1 MMKKSK
7 FEIFISYRHKVSY
20 DRAQLLLQLLE
31 DNGYAGRVSFD
42 CDNLEGQF
50 NAEII
55 SRVDKCTDF
64 VMLVHSET
72 FRNISSSSEDLH
84 LYEQLMSCPEAAF
97 NARMKQLKD
106 QNIYVDYVRVEL
118 GRALNKHKNI
128 IPVVPTNT
136 EVFCFDTLKLPSD
149 ISGIT
154 GYQAVYFNDS
164 SSLLFKDIMP
174 RLLPK
179 LKTQV
184 CRPHGKLLKILISF
198 IVLTVIGVLS
208 IYTQKYFTERSE
220 FRQCRTYKDYIAFQ
234 NDSNHNIFFV
244 DACRDSA
251 RLFEILYNHGYA
263 YINNNGGNDSISVFW
278 NDNLSL
284 LQLSVLR
291 GMLDSMMYVK
301 VGTFIMGTD
310 QFLGGTGFF
319 CGRAL
324 TIANLKT
331 CVRRYILSPKDSTF
345 ASMNQNNDID
355 MYKGLAVY
363 FLPEGV
369 LNYFDVVAFAE
380 EPPKKNDVLY
390 SSELHIYLDEKDN
403 RTSDMQGS
411 KSKGYTE
418 DKQILDFPV
427 RGRKAVIH
435 IRRKRWLMPDGS
447 CQVVDL
453 HKKVE
458 IEYKGTRYSKEF
470 ALFLKMATGQ

>member
-1 MMKKSK
+1 MSQ
-7 FEIFISYRHKVSY
+7 INSRI
-20 DRAQLLLQLLE
+20 
-31 DNGYAGRVSFD
+31 
-42 CDNLEGQF
+42 
-50 NAEII
+50 NA
-55 SRVDKCTDF
+55 
-64 VMLVHSET
+64 
-72 FRNISSSSEDLH
+72 FR
-84 LYEQLMSCPEAAF
+84 
-97 NARMKQLKD
+97 
-106 QNIYVDYVRVEL
+106 
-118 GRALNKHKNI
+118 
-128 IPVVPTNT
+128 
-136 EVFCFDTLKLPSD
+136 
-149 ISGIT
+149 
-154 GYQAVYFNDS
+154 
-164 SSLLFKDIMP
+164 
-174 RLLPK
+174 
-179 LKTQV
+179 
-184 CRPHGKLLKILISF
+184 
-198 IVLTVIGVLS
+198 
-208 IYTQKYFTERSE
+208 
-220 FRQCRTYKDYIAFQ
+220 
-234 NDSNHNIFFV
+234 
-244 DACRDSA
+244 
-251 RLFEILYNHGYA
+251 
-263 YINNNGGNDSISVFW
+263 
-278 NDNLSL
+278 
-284 LQLSVLR
+284 
-291 GMLDSMMYVK
+291 
-301 VGTFIMGTD
+301 
-310 QFLGGTGFF
+310 GTGFF

>member
-1 MMKKSK
+1 MFLIPLGMIFFLVLIVVVV
-7 FEIFISYRHKVSY
+7 FEVLDIVDNSREHTGQQ
-20 DRAQLLLQLLE
+20 AQQPYNL
-31 DNGYAGRVSFD
+31 FD
-42 CDNLEGQF
+42 F
-50 NAEII
+50 
-55 SRVDKCTDF
+55 
-64 VMLVHSET
+64 H
-72 FRNISSSSEDLH
+72 
-84 LYEQLMSCPEAAF
+84 
-97 NARMKQLKD
+97 
-106 QNIYVDYVRVEL
+106 
-118 GRALNKHKNI
+118 
-128 IPVVPTNT
+128 
-136 EVFCFDTLKLPSD
+136 
-149 ISGIT
+149 
-154 GYQAVYFNDS
+154 
-164 SSLLFKDIMP
+164 
-174 RLLPK
+174 
-179 LKTQV
+179 
-184 CRPHGKLLKILISF
+184 
-198 IVLTVIGVLS
+198 IVLN
-208 IYTQKYFTERSE
+208 F
-220 FRQCRTYKDYIAFQ
+220 
-234 NDSNHNIFFV
+234 
-244 DACRDSA
+244 
-251 RLFEILYNHGYA
+251 
-263 YINNNGGNDSISVFW
+263 
-278 NDNLSL
+278 SL
-284 LQLSVLR
+284 DR
-291 GMLDSMMYVK
+291 PK
-301 VGTFIMGTD
+301 
-310 QFLGGTGFF
+310 GGTGFF

>member
-1 MMKKSK
+1 MSGSCRNLTLVVGVDG
-7 FEIFISYRHKVSY
+7 F
-20 DRAQLLLQLLE
+20 RALFQ
-31 DNGYAGRVSFD
+31 S
-42 CDNLEGQF
+42 
-50 NAEII
+50 
-55 SRVDKCTDF
+55 
-64 VMLVHSET
+64 
-72 FRNISSSSEDLH
+72 H
-84 LYEQLMSCPEAAF
+84 LYVTPQGAVAADGH
-97 NARMKQLKD
+97 RD
-106 QNIYVDYVRVEL
+106 IDRV
-118 GRALNKHKNI
+118 
-128 IPVVPTNT
+128 
-136 EVFCFDTLKLPSD
+136 
-149 ISGIT
+149 
-154 GYQAVYFNDS
+154 
-164 SSLLFKDIMP
+164 LLIA
-174 RLLPK
+174 
-179 LKTQV
+179 QV
-184 CRPHGKLLKILISF
+184 KILVNDPIMSAHDVGGLRIQIRVHGRF
-198 IVLTVIGVLS
+198 LIASG
-208 IYTQKYFTERSE
+208 EE
-220 FRQCRTYKDYIAFQ
+220 QCGSQADRCK
-234 NDSNHNIFFV
+234 N
-244 DACRDSA
+244 R
-251 RLFEILYNHGYA
+251 
-263 YINNNGGNDSISVFW
+263 
-278 NDNLSL
+278 
-284 LQLSVLR
+284 
-291 GMLDSMMYVK
+291 
-301 VGTFIMGTD
+301 
-310 QFLGGTGFF
+310 GTGFF

>member
-1 MMKKSK
+1 MSK
-7 FEIFISYRHKVSY
+7 GSS
-20 DRAQLLLQLLE
+20 
-31 DNGYAGRVSFD
+31 
-42 CDNLEGQF
+42 
-50 NAEII
+50 
-55 SRVDKCTDF
+55 
-64 VMLVHSET
+64 
-72 FRNISSSSEDLH
+72 RNI
-84 LYEQLMSCPEAAF
+84 F
-97 NARMKQLKD
+97 
-106 QNIYVDYVRVEL
+106 
-118 GRALNKHKNI
+118 RAKN
-128 IPVVPTNT
+128 
-136 EVFCFDTLKLPSD
+136 
-149 ISGIT
+149 
-154 GYQAVYFNDS
+154 
-164 SSLLFKDIMP
+164 
-174 RLLPK
+174 R
-179 LKTQV
+179 
-184 CRPHGKLLKILISF
+184 
-198 IVLTVIGVLS
+198 
-208 IYTQKYFTERSE
+208 
-220 FRQCRTYKDYIAFQ
+220 
-234 NDSNHNIFFV
+234 
-244 DACRDSA
+244 
-251 RLFEILYNHGYA
+251 
-263 YINNNGGNDSISVFW
+263 
-278 NDNLSL
+278 
-284 LQLSVLR
+284 
-291 GMLDSMMYVK
+291 
-301 VGTFIMGTD
+301 
-310 QFLGGTGFF
+310 GTGFF

>member
-1 MMKKSK
+1 MK
-7 FEIFISYRHKVSY
+7 
-20 DRAQLLLQLLE
+20 
-31 DNGYAGRVSFD
+31 
-42 CDNLEGQF
+42 
-50 NAEII
+50 
-55 SRVDKCTDF
+55 
-64 VMLVHSET
+64 
-72 FRNISSSSEDLH
+72 
-84 LYEQLMSCPEAAF
+84 
-97 NARMKQLKD
+97 
-106 QNIYVDYVRVEL
+106 L
-118 GRALNKHKNI
+118 GALN
-128 IPVVPTNT
+128 
-136 EVFCFDTLKLPSD
+136 
-149 ISGIT
+149 
-154 GYQAVYFNDS
+154 
-164 SSLLFKDIMP
+164 
-174 RLLPK
+174 
-179 LKTQV
+179 
-184 CRPHGKLLKILISF
+184 
-198 IVLTVIGVLS
+198 
-208 IYTQKYFTERSE
+208 QK
-220 FRQCRTYKDYIAFQ
+220 KK
-234 NDSNHNIFFV
+234 
-244 DACRDSA
+244 
-251 RLFEILYNHGYA
+251 
-263 YINNNGGNDSISVFW
+263 W
-278 NDNLSL
+278 
-284 LQLSVLR
+284 
-291 GMLDSMMYVK
+291 
-301 VGTFIMGTD
+301 
-310 QFLGGTGFF
+310 GTGFF

>member
-1 MMKKSK
+1 MKKILLFMLLSMVCFTSFGQTNNQAAKKLTK
-7 FEIFISYRHKVSY
+7 FEEFTSKT
-20 DRAQLLLQLLE
+20 
-31 DNGYAGRVSFD
+31 GRITKF
-42 CDNLEGQF
+42 
-50 NAEII
+50 
-55 SRVDKCTDF
+55 VD
-64 VMLVHSET
+64 V
-72 FRNISSSSEDLH
+72 N
-84 LYEQLMSCPEAAF
+84 
-97 NARMKQLKD
+97 
-106 QNIYVDYVRVEL
+106 
-118 GRALNKHKNI
+118 
-128 IPVVPTNT
+128 
-136 EVFCFDTLKLPSD
+136 
-149 ISGIT
+149 
-154 GYQAVYFNDS
+154 
-164 SSLLFKDIMP
+164 MP
-174 RLLPK
+174 R
-179 LKTQV
+179 
-184 CRPHGKLLKILISF
+184 ISESF
-198 IVLTVIGVLS
+198 LGSLATGI
-208 IYTQKYFTERSE
+208 
-220 FRQCRTYKDYIAFQ
+220 RT
-234 NDSNHNIFFV
+234 
-244 DACRDSA
+244 
-251 RLFEILYNHGYA
+251 
-263 YINNNGGNDSISVFW
+263 
-278 NDNLSL
+278 
-284 LQLSVLR
+284 
-291 GMLDSMMYVK
+291 
-301 VGTFIMGTD
+301 IMGSD
-310 QFLGGTGFF
+310 RNGGTGFF

>member
-310 QFLGGTGFF
+310 QFLDIEGPAHQVT
-319 CGRAL
+319 L
-324 TIANLKT
+324 TNDFYIYKYEIP
-331 CVRRYILSPKDSTF
+331 RRLWYAVMNDSTVSESSKPVVDVSWYDCHAF
-345 ASMNQNNDID
+345 ID
-355 MYKGLAVY
+355 KLIGMTGLN
-363 FLPEGV
+363 FRLPTEAQWEYAARGG
-369 LNYFDVVAFAE
+369 E
-380 EPPKKNDVLY
+380 HHLY
-390 SSELHIYLDEKDN
+390 SGSNTSVKSHIIK
-403 RTSDMQGS
+403 TIQWG
-411 KSKGYTE
+411 
-418 DKQILDFPV
+418 
-427 RGRKAVIH
+427 
-435 IRRKRWLMPDGS
+435 
-447 CQVVDL
+447 
-453 HKKVE
+453 
-458 IEYKGTRYSKEF
+458 
-470 ALFLKMATGQ
+470 